1 MSMEGYNYLVT
12 LIRRA
17 LEVIFGT
24 SDGSPSRDAFHLVYD
39 KIPEQEREKMISGL
53 KAMTDDPENVI
64 KYKGVIPQMLLGVSP
79 ELREI
84 RKTINDLAPC

>member
-39 KIPEQEREKMISGL
+39 KLPKQEKEQMVSGL
-53 KAMTDDPENVI
+53 NAMTANPDNII

-84 RKTINDLAPC
+84 WKNIKDLAPC